1 MWSCSQC
8 WLKRFF
14 AIRERDC
21 CYLLR
26 EAVLLADNTRLL
38 RAAAAPFEAQAA
50 ILRGFGARL
59 MR

>member
-1 MWSCSQC
+1 
-8 WLKRFF
+8 LKRFF